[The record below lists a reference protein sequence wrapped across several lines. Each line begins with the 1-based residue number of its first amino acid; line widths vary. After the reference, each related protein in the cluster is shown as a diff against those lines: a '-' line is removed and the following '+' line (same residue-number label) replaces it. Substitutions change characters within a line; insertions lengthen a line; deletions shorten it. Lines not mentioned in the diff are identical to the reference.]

1 MEGEAKAGVV
11 LRFPVQLS
19 LLRGKGPLVVP
30 EDLRRKVAAVARRMR
45 WSEEDV
51 LRCMLEEAILLATR
65 RA

>member
-1 MEGEAKAGVV
+1 MAKI

-19 LLRGKGPLVVP
+19 LLQRFSLLRKREPLVVP

-45 WSEEDV
+45 WSEQEV
-51 LRCMLEEAILLATR
+51 LRCMLEESILLATR

>member
-1 MEGEAKAGVV
+1 MDGVKKAGVV

-19 LLRGKGPLVVP
+19 PLQKRAPLVVP
-30 EDLRRKVAAVARRMR
+30 EDLRRRVSAVARRMR